1 MRELGFQEL
10 FARNCSSRVVI
21 WSWQLGDFEES
32 YKSSF
37 ILHIYIYIHTIIQ
50 AQRSLTSSCSKL
62 DMPKQNTSNLPETSH
77 RKVGQAHGCG

>member
-1 MRELGFQEL
+1 MGLWAVHLRVCSWGMRELGFQEL

-37 ILHIYIYIHTIIQ
+37 ILHIYIYTHYNPSTKKPDFFLFQ
-50 AQRSLTSSCSKL
+50 A
-62 DMPKQNTSNLPETSH
+62 
-77 RKVGQAHGCG
+77 